1 MTNLPHQKSKI
12 RKSLE
17 GLHCATSLEWWLGL
31 GWNGPALQ
39 FGQLW
44 HGLSRHLETTP
55 FVYLPVTIT
64 TKTHIRTP
72 RKQHTSIQ
80 RLGNHMHP
88 LICSASPAM
97 DVHSLEKSPGFWPP
111 DHPPTLPWWTMEH
124 FTAETTS
131 EPEKHGRAN
140 RTWLS

>member
-1 MTNLPHQKSKI
+1 MRQI
-12 RKSLE
+12 
-17 GLHCATSLEWWLGL
+17 G
-31 GWNGPALQ
+31 
-39 FGQLW
+39 
-44 HGLSRHLETTP
+44 HLETTP
-55 FVYLPVTIT
+55 FVYLAVTIT

-97 DVHSLEKSPGFWPP
+97 DVHSRRRNRQVFDKRQTIHLHSVNHGTRNTIEHETVASTAISSYRYLSYVH
-111 DHPPTLPWWTMEH
+111 DCH

-131 EPEKHGRAN
+131 ETEKHGRAN
-140 RTWLS
+140 RT